1 MSKWVQHISGQG
13 EKWEVAHEYADVWLV
28 RFYKSDHVPD
38 HISLPKS
45 EYHEVPAPEVWKDV
59 TAECGYAPPRCGGLS
74 SGMSRIYHEGHTST
88 VCEIYTQYKMT
99 KVQIGER
106 WAFIIERKEG
116 R

>member
-13 EKWEVAHEYADVWLV
+13 KKWEVEYELPNTWRIKVVGA
-28 RFYKSDHVPD
+28 PD
-38 HISLPKS
+38 YLIPKS
-45 EYHEVPAPEVWKDV
+45 EFREVPAPEVWRDV
-59 TAECGYAPPRCGGLS
+59 TAECGYAPPRCGELS
-74 SGMSRIYHEGHTST
+74 SGMGRIYHEGHTST

-116 R
+116 G